1 MGKFKEKVNEAIN
14 IIESCFDENNEDNLS
29 FDERLDN
36 AIENC
41 EDEVIK
47 GLLKQSKVAYE

>member
-41 EDEVIK
+41 EDETIK
-47 GLLKQSKVAYE
+47 EILKQSKVAYE